1 MTMVDGT
8 FCLVP
13 GLGPMREKQLFERDI
28 RRWDDFPAT
37 GLVLSKVLD
46 AKVREALVNA
56 RRLLDERRWLE
67 LAALLPVR
75 EHWRLLSVLEGEA
88 TYLDI
93 ETTAD
98 GRITVIGL
106 WDALRGPRL
115 YVRGLNLGGFLEE
128 SLTTVV
134 TFNGGSFDLPVL
146 RRSFPGWRFGGLH
159 LDLRTVMGR
168 LGERGG
174 LKAIEQRLG
183 FGRPEHLLGV
193 DGGDAISLWES
204 FRRTR
209 SPEPLRQL
217 LEYNLYDV
225 VQMRSVAQVACT
237 RLAARTG
244 RQWQP
249 AQAFLRGEVL
259 YDLSR
264 CVENVTRAASRI
276 QPDAIDDEERRPL
289 RLGG

>member
-1 MTMVDGT
+1 MIDGT

-13 GLGPMREKQLFERDI
+13 GLGPMRERQLFELGI

-37 GLVLSKVLD
+37 GLVLSKALD
-46 AKVREALVNA
+46 AKVREALVGA
-56 RRLLDERRWLE
+56 RRLLDEQRWTE
-67 LAALLPVR
+67 LGALLPVR
-75 EHWRLLSVLEGEA
+75 EHWRLLSRLEGEA

-98 GRITVIGL
+98 GRVTVIGL
-106 WDALRGPRL
+106 WDAVQGPRL
-115 YVRGLNLGGFLEE
+115 YVRGLNLGDFLQE

-146 RRSFPGWRFGGLH
+146 RRTFPRWRFSGLH
-159 LDLRTVMGR
+159 VDLRTVMGR

-193 DGGDAISLWES
+193 NGADAITLWES
-204 FRRTR
+204 FRRLR
-209 SPEPLRQL
+209 SPHPLRQL

-225 VQMRSVAQVACT
+225 VQMRSVAQVACE
-237 RLAARTG
+237 RLATRTG

-249 AQAFLRGEVL
+249 TDAFLRGDVL
-259 YDLSR
+259 VDLTR
-264 CVENVTRAASRI
+264 CVESITANAARI
-276 QPDAIDDEERRPL
+276 EPDAIDDEERRPL

>member
-1 MTMVDGT
+1 MIDGT

-13 GLGPMREKQLFERDI
+13 GLGPMRERQLFALDI

-37 GLVLSKVLD
+37 GLVLSKGLD
-46 AKVREALVNA
+46 EKVRAALVNA
-56 RRLLDERRWLE
+56 RRLLEEQRWLE

-75 EHWRLLSVLEGEA
+75 EHWRLLSRLEGEA

-98 GRITVIGL
+98 GRVTVIGL
-106 WDALRGPRL
+106 WDPQRGPRL
-115 YVRGLNLGGFLEE
+115 YVRGHNLGAFLQE

-174 LKAIEQRLG
+174 LKSIEQRLG

-193 DGGDAISLWES
+193 NGADAISLWET

-209 SPEPLRQL
+209 SPRPLRQL

-225 VQMRSVAQVACT
+225 VQMRSVAQAACT
-237 RLAARTG
+237 RLAERTG

-249 AQAFLRGEVL
+249 SEPFLRGDIL
-259 YDLSR
+259 LDITR
-264 CVENVTRAASRI
+264 CVEAVTAHASRI
-276 QPDAIDDEERRPL
+276 EPDAIDDEERRSL
-289 RLGG
+289 RFG